1 MAMGMRSAFRL
12 AAVAVL
18 LAAAGAGASTHALP
32 ILRIV
37 APTNQSMPLLAMDG
51 KVPTDGLLKDLGEL
65 LAQRL
70 GMNAIFVP
78 LPSKRAGPAVAI
90 GAADLLCYVKPGWLD
105 GPLLWTV
112 PFLAGAGVI
121 AAGPQTPS
129 VARLQD
135 LQGERLG
142 TVLGYRYPVIDK
154 AFKQPLLREDVADAD
169 TNLRR
174 LALGRVRYAV
184 TDRATLAY
192 FVRTNPDSELREVL
206 TVEDYQLGCAL
217 RPDRPDLLPALNKA
231 VAHIQADGA
240 LEALLAR
247 YR

>member
-105 GPLLWTV
+105 GPL
-112 PFLAGAGVI
+112 
-121 AAGPQTPS
+121 
-129 VARLQD
+129 D